1 MWFDILKR
9 QELVSELQAPDS
21 KLVDY
26 QIAGEMDIVGNCCEQ
41 ARNQVME
48 AISVSQRRYEEEG
61 RPDRVK
67 DAEGNMRMVEN
78 MDCEKLK
85 QQVYRFWSKSY
96 SAKPPKGMKI
106 NPELLMWR
114 KIYEEWEEC
123 EDGQS

>member
-1 MWFDILKR
+1 
-9 QELVSELQAPDS
+9 
-21 KLVDY
+21 
-26 QIAGEMDIVGNCCEQ
+26 
-41 ARNQVME
+41 
-48 AISVSQRRYEEEG
+48 
-61 RPDRVK
+61 
-67 DAEGNMRMVEN
+67 MVEN

-96 SAKPPKGMKI
+96 SAKPPEGMKI